1 MTASNTGI
9 LIGAVLALSWVAFGF
24 WAFVFVAVAMGIG
37 ALVARIVTGQTDLN
51 AIVDAVRGKRVSS

>member
-1 MTASNTGI
+1 MTPTHTGI

-24 WAFVFVAVAMGIG
+24 WAFVFVAVAMGVG
-37 ALVARIVTGQTDLN
+37 AVVARIVTGQTDFR

>member
-1 MTASNTGI
+1 MTATNTGI

-37 ALVARIVTGQTDLN
+37 ALVARIVAGQTDLS